1 MPEIKVIESPELST
15 PYDKRYVVIDKE
27 TGAVLDDAQGYG
39 YKSAQKAHA
48 AYSYKTRDKSK
59 DAEKLARKRHIIKW
73 LKENKAFASLL
84 EDAEWYS
91 VKEADEQVDAAFVK
105 KLLKENNLEPD
116 FTAGELLRVWR
127 SKWK

>member
-1 MPEIKVIESPELST
+1 M
-15 PYDKRYVVIDKE
+15 DN
-27 TGAVLDDAQGYG
+27 AQEYG

-48 AYSYKTRDKSK
+48 AYSYKTRDRSK
-59 DAEKLARKRHIIKW
+59 DAEKLAKKRHIIKW
-73 LKENKAFASLL
+73 LKENKAFTRLL

-91 VKEADEQVDAAFVK
+91 IKEPDDRLDAALVK

>member
-1 MPEIKVIESPELST
+1 MRVQNFQIQ
-15 PYDKRYVVIDKE
+15 YDKRYVVIDKE

-48 AYSYKTRDKSK
+48 AYSYKTRDRSK
-59 DAEKLARKRHIIKW
+59 DAEKLTKKRHIIKW
-73 LKENKAFASLL
+73 LKENKTFASLL

-91 VKEADEQVDAAFVK
+91 VKETDEQINAAFVK